1 MIDLT
6 DIEWYKFYHFSVQSI
21 TFLSTKTSHVES
33 RKKTIAFSKIS
44 EFYHFVQ
51 FNLSLF
57 FPQKPPMSNPGKK
70 KDQRCPAWRKSPA
83 PSQRIHR
90 RRVHGDDTHT
100 WRLIFWWFP
109 WKCHGIFS
117 GFHGDVMGIYSD
129 FMGISCWW
137 VGIYWLL
144 NETLIGFHDYNE
156 I

>member
-1 MIDLT
+1 MNDT
-6 DIEWYKFYHFSVQSI
+6 NSI
-21 TFLSTKTSHVES
+21 
-33 RKKTIAFSKIS
+33 IS
-44 EFYHFVQ
+44 Q

-57 FPQKPPMSNPGKK
+57 CPQKHPMSNPEKKLSLFPKYQNSITLFSSIYHFFFHKNLPCRIPEKK
-70 KDQRCPAWRKSPA
+70 KTNDVLLEGSHQLRP
-83 PSQRIHR
+83 QRIHR